1 MGKIKQFETISIDK
15 LKPYAKNAR
24 KHSKSQIELIAKSI
38 KEFGFISPC
47 LIDQE
52 ENIIAGHGRIEAA
65 KKIGMKEV
73 PCLRIED
80 LTPDQIK
87 AYILADNRLTE
98 LGGWNFD
105 IVKAEIEELD
115 MSDFDIELTGFF
127 SNGKE
132 WFEEHESGEEADNEE
147 YDDFLKKFE
156 KEFTTDDC
164 YTPEII
170 YEAISNW
177 VAEEY
182 KISRENFVRPFYP
195 GGDYEH
201 QIYKPTD
208 IVVDN
213 PPFSLQSKIVDFYV
227 KNGIRFF
234 LFCSGMTG
242 LQTTKYGAQLLATG
256 NTITYENKAA
266 VPTSFITNME
276 PDDVVLRSAPS
287 LWAAIHE
294 AEIENRKGTTRELN
308 RNDYPLEVL
317 TVAMAHQYSRYGVD
331 FRVKRSETLL
341 IDALD
346 AQKESGAAIY
356 GKGLLLSEKAAAEK
370 AAATRWE
377 LSEREK
383 ELVQNLSHYVT
394 S

>member
-15 LKPYAKNAR
+15 LKPYKKNAR
-24 KHSKSQIELIAKSI
+24 KHSKSQIKLIAKSI

-65 KKIGMKEV
+65 KTIGMKEV

-105 IVKAEIEELD
+105 IVKTEIEELN
-115 MSDFDIELTGFF
+115 MSAFDIELTGFF
-127 SNGKE
+127 SNGAD
-132 WFEEHESGEEADNEE
+132 WFEEHETGEEADNEE
-147 YDDFLKKFE
+147 YAEFLQKFE

-170 YEAISNW
+170 YEAVANW
-177 VAEEY
+177 VAQEY
-182 KISRENFVRPFYP
+182 KLSRENFVRPFYP
-195 GGDYEH
+195 GGDYEQ
-201 QIYKPTD
+201 QIYKSTD

-213 PPFSLQSKIVDFYV
+213 PPFSLQSKIVKFYV
-227 KNGIRFF
+227 QNGIRFF

-256 NTITYENKAA
+256 NTLTYENKAA

-276 PDDVVLRSAPS
+276 PDDIVIRSAPS
-287 LWAAIHE
+287 LWAAINE
-294 AEIENRKGTTRELN
+294 AEKENRKGFNRELN
-308 RNDYPLEVL
+308 KNEYPLEVL
-317 TVAMAHQYSRYGVD
+317 TVAMANRYSRYGVD
-331 FRVKRSETLL
+331 FRVNRCETML
-341 IDALD
+341 IDELD
-346 AQKESGAAIY
+346 AQKENKVAIY
-356 GKGLLLSEKAAAEK
+356 GKGLLISEKAAAEK
-370 AAATRWE
+370 AAATKWE

-383 ELVQNLSHYVT
+383 EIVQKLSPKC
-394 S
+394 